1 MHKICYVFTVP
12 VSVRAFFISQLKY
25 LAEHGYNVT
34 VICSMDEDLQKEVG
48 NGVKYVPVSI
58 PRGLSL
64 WGTVTAIKDLWRV
77 FRKEQYDLVQ
87 YSTPNAAFCAAIAS
101 KLAGIKRRNYH
112 LMGFRYLS
120 ESGLRRRILKI
131 LERITCKLSTSVECV
146 SPSNLELG
154 KKENVLTGLDATV
167 IWHGSSGGVDL
178 NRFDFQK
185 RQIWRKALRAELGY
199 SDDAFV
205 FGFVGRITKD
215 KGVQELLEAFFDV
228 SDSKLLLVGNIED
241 DGSIDPV
248 LWAKAVKEDSVL
260 VHPFVPDVER
270 YFAVIDAL
278 VLPSY
283 REGFGNV
290 VIEAAAMGVPAI
302 VSNIPGPI
310 DAVLPDQTAL
320 IVPVQDSKL
329 LCNAMMKMRYSG
341 CCEEMGR
348 AAVKYAQSHF
358 DSRVINHKILER
370 KRQLISR

>member
-25 LAEHGYNVT
+25 LSEHDYDVT
-34 VICSMDEDLQKEVG
+34 VICSMDGDLQKEIG
-48 NGVKYVPVSI
+48 CGVKYVPVSI

-77 FRKEQYDLVQ
+77 FHKEQYDLVQ
-87 YSTPNAAFCAAIAS
+87 YSTPNAAFCASIAA

-120 ESGLRRRILKI
+120 ESGLRRQILII
-131 LERITCKLSTSVECV
+131 LEKITCKLSTSIECV

-154 KKENVLTGLDATV
+154 RKEKILTGLDATV
-167 IWHGSSGGVDL
+167 VWHGSSGGVDL
-178 NRFDFQK
+178 NRFDYQK
-185 RQIWRKALRAELGY
+185 RKIWRKALRTELGY
-199 SDDAFV
+199 SDDEFV

-215 KGVQELLEAFFDV
+215 KGIQELLEAFFGV
-228 SDSKLLLVGNIED
+228 FDSKLLLVGNLED
-241 DGSIDPV
+241 DGSLDPAF
-248 LWAKAVKEDSVL
+248 WAKAVKGDSVL

-270 YFAVIDAL
+270 YFAAIDVL

-310 DAVLPDQTAL
+310 DAVIPDKTAL
-320 IVPVQDSKL
+320 IVPVQNAEQL
-329 LCNAMMKMRYSG
+329 RNAMMQIRYSG

-348 AAVKYAQSHF
+348 AAVEYAKSHF
-358 DSRVINHKILER
+358 NSCVLNQKILER
-370 KRQLISR
+370 KRQLLSR